1 MMKQPMFVASVLLLD
16 ICFGEPGRIAPGGAD
31 RQRVILTSP
40 PERERA
46 IDEISSYEA
55 KPPGWG
61 HPFLPRPA
69 LE

>member
-1 MMKQPMFVASVLLLD
+1 MMKQPMLIASVFLLGIWL
-16 ICFGEPGRIAPGGAD
+16 GEAGRINPGKAD